1 MECPQVKLND
11 PFGRV
16 SRRQQQTYAA
26 LCARLKQ
33 QGVND
38 IASVQTFVARV
49 RTLAIGSVIG
59 VIAVTLI
66 LSAVLPTLGGLI
78 GVLGALAL
86 IWLATSYL
94 QTRMYLR
101 RYLNEECRDA

>member
-1 MECPQVKLND
+1 VKLND

-38 IASVQTFVARV
+38 ITSVHTFVARV
-49 RTLAIGSVIG
+49 RTLALGSVIG

-66 LSAVLPTLGGLI
+66 LTALLPTLGGLI

-86 IWLATSYL
+86 IWLLTSYL

-101 RYLNEECRDA
+101 RYINEECRDA

>member
-1 MECPQVKLND
+1 VKLND

-16 SRRQQQTYAA
+16 ARRQQQTYAA
-26 LCARLKQ
+26 LRARLKQ

-38 IASVQTFVARV
+38 IASVRAFVARV
-49 RTLAIGSVIG
+49 RAIAFGSVIG
-59 VIAVTLI
+59 VVAVTLA
-66 LSAVLPTLGGLI
+66 LGTVLPALGGLI
-78 GVLGALAL
+78 GVLGVLAL
-86 IWLATSYL
+86 IWLGTSYL

>member
-1 MECPQVKLND
+1 MKLND

-26 LCARLKQ
+26 LCARLKR

-38 IASVQTFVARV
+38 MASVHTFVARV
-49 RTLAIGSVIG
+49 RTLALGSVIG
-59 VIAVTLI
+59 VIAITLI
-66 LSAVLPTLGGLI
+66 LAAVLPTLGGLI
-78 GVLGALAL
+78 GVIGALAL

-101 RYLNEECRDA
+101 RYINEECRDA